1 MKECWV
7 LARKC
12 FYLCIP
18 SNYSNI
24 LPLLVLF
31 NLKRMSNS
39 NNSHF
44 YNMKRKINT
53 VVMLHINFNRYC
65 RLKRKKGGFGGE
77 FKGASNT
84 QVITYDI
91 YKSHNIFELNFAI
104 AMNFLV
110 ITILIKINRDHFR
123 LFSYF
128 HDFLLPLLE
137 IPLYFS
143 FFKFARMSSFSFFGS
158 SLRISFFILRIIRLL
173 RSKIWSSY
181 EKKMMTYEQT

>member
-1 MKECWV
+1 M
-7 LARKC
+7 
-12 FYLCIP
+12 
-18 SNYSNI
+18 
-24 LPLLVLF
+24 LLL

-44 YNMKRKINT
+44 YNMKRKIIT

-110 ITILIKINRDHFR
+110 ITIFIKVNHTHFR
-123 LFSYF
+123 YF
-128 HDFLLPLLE
+128 CYLHNFLLPPLE
-137 IPLYFS
+137 IPSYFS
-143 FFKFARMSSFSFFGS
+143 F
-158 SLRISFFILRIIRLL
+158 LTLL
-173 RSKIWSSY
+173 VCHHFLYIGASY
-181 EKKMMTYEQT
+181 FTPK

>member
-1 MKECWV
+1 
-7 LARKC
+7 
-12 FYLCIP
+12 
-18 SNYSNI
+18 
-24 LPLLVLF
+24 
-31 NLKRMSNS
+31 MSNS

-44 YNMKRKINT
+44 YNMKRKIIT

-110 ITILIKINRDHFR
+110 ITIFIKVNPNHFR
-123 LFSYF
+123 HFCYL

-143 FFKFARMSSFSFFGS
+143 FFNFACMSSFS
-158 SLRISFFILRIIRLL
+158 LHRSFIFYSEVIL
-173 RSKIWSSY
+173 
-181 EKKMMTYEQT
+181 